1 MLGVSPSLSHV
12 DALIARVKAR
22 ERATAMDA
30 RPRLRTAILT
40 CMDARIDTST
50 LFGLKPG
57 EVHILRNA
65 GALATPDVL
74 RSLAV
79 SQALL
84 GTKEVL
90 VLAHTQCGLLGRTE
104 EEVAGIVERASGH
117 APDMA
122 MGSFHDLEAAVRE
135 TVDAIRSC
143 EFLTYR
149 DVVSGYV
156 LDVANGSVHAT
167 DAIGAIDAI
176 DRHHHREQTVRS
188 PTSVLGLGALRADVL
203 NLKRPNR

>member
-1 MLGVSPSLSHV
+1 MSPSLNSV

-30 RPRLRTAILT
+30 RPRLRTVILT
-40 CMDARIDTST
+40 CMDARIDPST

-84 GTKEVL
+84 GTREVL

-117 APDMA
+117 APHMP
-122 MGSFHDLEAAVRE
+122 MGSFHDVEAAVRK
-135 TVDAIRSC
+135 TVEAIRTC
-143 EFLTYR
+143 EFLGHR
-149 DVVSGYV
+149 DVVRGYV
-156 LDVANGSVHAT
+156 LDVADGSVRALDGPHGS
-167 DAIGAIDAI
+167 DHPI
-176 DRHHHREQTVRS
+176 RS
-188 PTSVLGLGALRADVL
+188 PRSSVLGLGALRADVL
-203 NLKRPNR
+203 NLKRPRI

>member
-1 MLGVSPSLSHV
+1 MSPSLSNV

-22 ERATAMDA
+22 DRAMAMDA
-30 RPRLRTAILT
+30 RPRLRTVILT
-40 CMDARIDTST
+40 CMDARIDPST

-90 VLAHTQCGLLGRTE
+90 VLAHTECGLLGRTE
-104 EEVAGIVERASGH
+104 EEVAGIIERASGH
-117 APDMA
+117 RPA
-122 MGSFHDLEAAVRE
+122 MPTGSFQDLEAEVRE
-135 TVDAIRSC
+135 TVEAIRTC
-143 EFLTYR
+143 HFLAHR
-149 DVVSGYV
+149 DVVRGYI
-156 LDVANGSVHAT
+156 LDVADGSARVIDGPGRGERT
-167 DAIGAIDAI
+167 IGHPRPSI
-176 DRHHHREQTVRS
+176 
-188 PTSVLGLGALRADVL
+188 LGLGALRADVL
-203 NLKRPNR
+203 NLKRRS